1 MSTPVCRSVHAGFL
15 SRLASSRP
23 RPRFCNGRASVR
35 LYHRLTTATAGEWFC
50 CWALCGHDISIESC
64 RFCTATNKA
73 YRWCIHI
80 YNVGVLSRWYLNGS
94 YSELS
99 KLYHCQ
105 CHNLQ
110 PWFLLTCLRTLN
122 VVWNEHRPA
131 KDCSELWTKFH
142 ASFAYKDPCENDI
155 RVYDE
160 FIRAAKHDVNALDR
174 VCIHLSS
181 RICLQF
187 IDF

>member
-35 LYHRLTTATAGEWFC
+35 LYHRLTTATAGGFAAERPAGMIYRSKAAGF
-50 CWALCGHDISIESC
+50 ALQRIKPIDD
-64 RFCTATNKA
+64 A
-73 YRWCIHI
+73 YI

-110 PWFLLTCLRTLN
+110 PWFLLTFLRTMN

-142 ASFAYKDPCENDI
+142 ASFAYKDPCDNDI